1 LFASG
6 TTKEKQ
12 TIVDIINDISI
23 LNQPIN
29 WNHLSDLLK
38 SLIKL
43 GPTIKVWGRLLC
55 LVCPNLYCTVASI
68 SVRENLSKTLSLP
81 QSRFESVD
89 GYIQLLQL
97 IHASPWFNSSK
108 PIEKNEREIW
118 QRRVAFMDAIF
129 Y

>member
-1 LFASG
+1 
-6 TTKEKQ
+6 
-12 TIVDIINDISI
+12 
-23 LNQPIN
+23 
-29 WNHLSDLLK
+29 
-38 SLIKL
+38 
-43 GPTIKVWGRLLC
+43 
-55 LVCPNLYCTVASI
+55 
-68 SVRENLSKTLSLP
+68 LP

-97 IHASPWFNSSK
+97 IHASPWCNSSK